1 MIILSGSSN
10 PDLATKIAEKL
21 KKRIY
26 FPCTQFADGEIRVQI
41 PVSLRKQNVY
51 IIQSTSPDTNKHIL
65 ELFLMAD
72 AVKRA
77 SGKEVTLVI
86 PYFGYSRQ
94 DRKDQPRVPISSA
107 LISRL
112 LKVSGADRIVTVD
125 IHSDQQQGFFDGPWD
140 NLYASYVL
148 LPAIKQL
155 KIPDLVIVS
164 PDKGGTMRA
173 NAYAKRIQAEGIA
186 VVYKERDVHLRNISR
201 ALDVIGEVKG
211 KNCIIVDDIIDT
223 GGTILNAVNLLIQ
236 RGAKK
241 VFVSSTHGLFSN
253 NAIQKLH
260 DSAIEK
266 IIITDSIYIEG
277 MKFTNKFKIVSVSKL
292 LSETIKRIENG
303 TPLSAGL
310 FD

>member
-10 PDLATKIAEKL
+10 PELATKIAENL

-41 PVSLRKQNVY
+41 PTSLRKQNVY

-186 VVYKERDVHLRNISR
+186 VVYKERDVHLRNISK
-201 ALDVIGEVKG
+201 ALDVIGDVEG

-253 NAIQKLH
+253 DAVQKLH
-260 DSAIEK
+260 DSAVEK

>member
-51 IIQSTSPDTNKHIL
+51 IIQSTSPDTNKHIM

-148 LPAIKQL
+148 LTAIKQL

-186 VVYKERDVHLRNISR
+186 VVYKERDVHLRNISK
-201 ALDVIGEVKG
+201 ALDVIGDVEG

>member
-186 VVYKERDVHLRNISR
+186 VVYKERDVHLRNISK
-201 ALDVIGEVKG
+201 ALDVIGDVEG

-310 FD
+310 LD

>member
-10 PDLATKIAEKL
+10 PELATKIAENL

-41 PVSLRKQNVY
+41 PTSLRKQNVY

-112 LKVSGADRIVTVD
+112 LKVSGADRIVTID

-148 LPAIKQL
+148 LPALKQL
-155 KIPDLVIVS
+155 KITNMVVVS

-186 VVYKERDVHLRNISR
+186 VVYKERDVHLRNISK
-201 ALDVIGEVKG
+201 ALEVIGDVGG

-223 GGTILNAVNLLIQ
+223 GGTILNAANLLIQ

-253 NAIQKLH
+253 DAVQKLH
-260 DSAIEK
+260 DSAVEK

>member
-10 PDLATKIAEKL
+10 PELATKIAENL

-41 PVSLRKQNVY
+41 PTSLRKQNVY

-65 ELFLMAD
+65 ELFLMTD

-186 VVYKERDVHLRNISR
+186 VVYKERDVHLRNISK
-201 ALDVIGEVKG
+201 ALDVIGDVEG

-310 FD
+310 LD

>member
-10 PDLATKIAEKL
+10 PELATKIAEKL
-21 KKRIY
+21 KKRVY

-41 PVSLRKQNVY
+41 PISLRKQNVY
-51 IIQSTSPDTNKHIL
+51 IIQSTSPNTNKHIM
-65 ELFLMAD
+65 ELFLMTD

-77 SGKEVTLVI
+77 SGKETTLII

-107 LISRL
+107 LISNL
-112 LKVSGADRIVTVD
+112 LKISGADRIVTID

-148 LPAIKQL
+148 LPTIKQL
-155 KIPDLVIVS
+155 KLPNLVIVS

-186 VVYKERDVHLRNISR
+186 VVYKERDVNLRNISK
-201 ALDVIGEVKG
+201 ALELIGDVDG
-211 KNCIIVDDIIDT
+211 KNCLIVDDIIDT
-223 GGTILNAVNLLIQ
+223 GGTIINAANLLKQ
-236 RGAKK
+236 RDAKK
-241 VFVSSTHGLFSN
+241 IIVSSTHGLFSS
-253 NAIQKLH
+253 NAVQKLH
-260 DSAIEK
+260 DSVVEK
-266 IIITDSIYIEG
+266 IIITDSIYVEG
-277 MKFTNKFKIVSVSKL
+277 MKFTNKFKVVSVSKL
-292 LSETIKRIENG
+292 LSEAIKRIESG

-310 FD
+310 LD

>member
-148 LPAIKQL
+148 LTAIKQL

-186 VVYKERDVHLRNISR
+186 VVYKERDVHLRNISK
-201 ALDVIGEVKG
+201 ALDVIGDVEG

>member
-10 PDLATKIAEKL
+10 PELATKIAENL

-41 PVSLRKQNVY
+41 PTSLRKQNVY

-112 LKVSGADRIVTVD
+112 LKVSGADRIVTID

-186 VVYKERDVHLRNISR
+186 VVYKERDVHLRNISK
-201 ALDVIGEVKG
+201 ALDVIGDVEG

-310 FD
+310 LD

>member
-186 VVYKERDVHLRNISR
+186 VVYKERDVHLRNISK
-201 ALDVIGEVKG
+201 ALDVIGDVEG

>member
-1 MIILSGSSN
+1 MSVLRAIMIILSGSSN

-186 VVYKERDVHLRNISR
+186 VVYKERDVHLRNISK
-201 ALDVIGEVKG
+201 ALDVIGDVEG

-223 GGTILNAVNLLIQ
+223 
-236 RGAKK
+236 
-241 VFVSSTHGLFSN
+241 
-253 NAIQKLH
+253 
-260 DSAIEK
+260 
-266 IIITDSIYIEG
+266 
-277 MKFTNKFKIVSVSKL
+277 
-292 LSETIKRIENG
+292 
-303 TPLSAGL
+303 
-310 FD
+310 

>member
-1 MIILSGSSN
+1 SGSSN

-186 VVYKERDVHLRNISR
+186 VVYKERDVHLRNISK
-201 ALDVIGEVKG
+201 ALDVIGDVEG

>member
-186 VVYKERDVHLRNISR
+186 VVYKERDVHLRNISK
-201 ALDVIGEVKG
+201 ALDVIGDVEG

-303 TPLSAGL
+303 TPLSVGL
-310 FD
+310 LD

>member
-10 PDLATKIAEKL
+10 PELATKIAENL

-41 PVSLRKQNVY
+41 PTSLRKQNVY

-65 ELFLMAD
+65 ELFLMTD

-112 LKVSGADRIVTVD
+112 LKVSGADRIVTID

-148 LPAIKQL
+148 LPALKQL
-155 KIPDLVIVS
+155 KITNMVVVS

-186 VVYKERDVHLRNISR
+186 VVYKERDVHLRNISK
-201 ALDVIGEVKG
+201 ALEVIGDVGG

-223 GGTILNAVNLLIQ
+223 GGTILNAANLLIQ

-253 NAIQKLH
+253 DAVQKLH
-260 DSAIEK
+260 DSAVEK

>member
-112 LKVSGADRIVTVD
+112 LKVSGADRIVTID

-186 VVYKERDVHLRNISR
+186 VVYKERDVHLRNISK
-201 ALDVIGEVKG
+201 ALDVIGDVEG